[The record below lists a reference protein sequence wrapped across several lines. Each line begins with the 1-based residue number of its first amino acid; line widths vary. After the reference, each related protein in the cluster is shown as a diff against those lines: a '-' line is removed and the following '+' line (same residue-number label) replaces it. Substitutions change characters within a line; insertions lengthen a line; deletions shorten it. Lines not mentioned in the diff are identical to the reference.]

1 MKRIQEWIKK
11 RKDANN
17 SGYSLVELV
26 VAIGVL
32 GILSATGV
40 FYYSGITNG
49 AQKTAT
55 DNSAIEVY
63 VAVLSAN
70 DDDNDDTD
78 PQKIV
83 EKYNSVRNIDPKKS
97 IEEQKKDNP
106 GIYVTL
112 LPETTTKTI
121 GVKVENNSVSP
132 EYTVTKGNFAK

>member
-11 RKDANN
+11 RKDTNN
-17 SGYSLVELV
+17 DGFSLVELV

-55 DNSAIEVY
+55 ENAALEVY

-70 DDDNDDTD
+70 DDDNDETD
-78 PQKIV
+78 PKKIV
-83 EKYNSVRNIDPKKS
+83 DEYNRVRNIDPERS

-106 GIYVTL
+106 GIFVTL
-112 LPETTTKTI
+112 IPETETKTI
-121 GVKVENNSVSP
+121 GVKVDNNSVSP

>member
-17 SGYSLVELV
+17 DGYSLVELV
-26 VAIGVL
+26 VAIGVM
-32 GILSATGV
+32 GILSATGL

-55 DNSAIEVY
+55 DNLALEVY

-78 PQKIV
+78 PEQIV
-83 EKYNSVRNIDPKKS
+83 KEYNKVRNIDPEIP

-112 LPETTTKTI
+112 IPETETKTI
-121 GVKVENNSVSP
+121 GVKVDNNSVSP